1 MAFKMNRPL
10 KMKGPMK
17 SVLKLG
23 RKNKPALEMESG
35 LYYNSAMGPMKMHS
49 PSALRQ
55 MEEGAPDMGGMEGME
70 AMMGMMGGGGAPT
83 EGPAETA
90 PAEKEKTEK
99 KQESWSFD
107 ETDLQGGDMGEVKK
121 DEATG
126 QLYVIVENEDELIA
140 DLGQDIKVMIPS
152 NIVKQAGAKVGELL
166 TGGDYQV
173 QLNQETNEYE
183 ITSMNEESQEE
194 AIEKIEQGEGGESDY

>member
-152 NIVKQAGAKVGELL
+152 NIVKQANAKVGELL

>member
-1 MAFKMNRPL
+1 MGFKMNRPL

-152 NIVKQAGAKVGELL
+152 NIVKQANAKVGELL